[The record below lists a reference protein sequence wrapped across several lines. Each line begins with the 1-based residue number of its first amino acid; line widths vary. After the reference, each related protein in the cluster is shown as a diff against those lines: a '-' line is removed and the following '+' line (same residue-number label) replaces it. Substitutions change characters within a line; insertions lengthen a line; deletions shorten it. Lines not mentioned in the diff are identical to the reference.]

1 MVAERMQDIRHR
13 TRPLSKIRRRDCR
26 SSPGGTAARNANAGT
41 FAPLLILDMLRIQTA
56 RRLPSM
62 MKYLTLS
69 ALVLATA
76 ATVSAQAVAGEKHHH
91 RHYQP
96 VERERYV
103 PASDD
108 LLYQLFGGPRYYDQQ
123 LFTTA
128 AGACSYDRVGP
139 DANATNKI
147 NDHHCGK

>member
-1 MVAERMQDIRHR
+1 M
-13 TRPLSKIRRRDCR
+13 
-26 SSPGGTAARNANAGT
+26 
-41 FAPLLILDMLRIQTA
+41 
-56 RRLPSM
+56 
-62 MKYLTLS
+62 TLS

-91 RHYQP
+91 RHYQL

-128 AGACSYDRVGP
+128 AGACSYDRVRA

>member
-1 MVAERMQDIRHR
+1 
-13 TRPLSKIRRRDCR
+13 
-26 SSPGGTAARNANAGT
+26 
-41 FAPLLILDMLRIQTA
+41 
-56 RRLPSM
+56 M
-62 MKYLTLS
+62 MKHLAVSVLAIAAVATLS
-69 ALVLATA
+69 AP
-76 ATVSAQAVAGEKHHH
+76 AVAGEKHHH
-91 RHYQP
+91 RHHRHHQP

-128 AGACSYDRVGP
+128 AGACSYNRVGP